1 MSDSIKK
8 YNELVSEGKIVP
20 KQDIDYKS
28 LKLTEEQ
35 KEQAY
40 RLLTEYDEKVIKFA
54 LDRKST
60 RLNSSHVL
68 VSRMPSSA

>member
-8 YNELVSEGKIVP
+8 YNELMSEGKIVP

-35 KEQAY
+35 KQQAY

-54 LDRKST
+54 FN
-60 RLNSSHVL
+60 RL
-68 VSRMPSSA
+68 MFG